1 MKSSH
6 VPSSKGKFNVLY
18 LYVQSYDSVLCPYP
32 DVLYWV
38 SFIYVFFKISCQVRK
53 KPRHNEKECYLAT
66 HSALKP
72 NA

>member
-6 VPSSKGKFNVLY
+6 VPSSKSKFNVLY
-18 LYVQSYDSVLCPYP
+18 LYVQSYDP

-38 SFIYVFFKISCQVRK
+38 SFIYVFFKISCIVRK
-53 KPRHNEKECYLAT
+53 KTRHNEKKCYLAT